1 MSNAAIGVIFF
12 LIMMVMIFCGIP
24 VFISM
29 LAASLAGLVV
39 IMHGN
44 PTMML
49 TQFTQGVYNLGANYN
64 YAVLPLFSLVGAL
77 VGETGVAEGA
87 FACLESWLKRVK
99 GGLLYTVVAANA
111 VFGACSG
118 SSIAGNIVFGKLSL
132 PQLRKRGYEERLSL
146 GCIAASGA
154 LSTLIPPSMGILM
167 FCIIAPSPIEVAGQG
182 AMAISVGTALSGG
195 IVPGIV
201 TALALC
207 LTVRIVGLIRK
218 DALPPKS
225 HEAIDWKERLAGL
238 RFLIPILILFA
249 LIIGGTMMGWFTAT
263 VGGAVGA
270 VAVLVFA
277 IFKRLPAKRIWNC
290 IVDAAVMEAGI
301 FPIIIGG
308 QIFSRFVSLS
318 GLASYLSNAIA
329 GMNAPPFVVFILVM
343 VLYMF
348 CGCVMDMMS
357 IIIITVP
364 VIFPI
369 LCGLGYSPYA
379 IIISLCFM
387 MEIAGLTPPI
397 GMNVFATSN
406 ALRVSPSKVFSG
418 VWPFF
423 ICEVCMVLLIA
434 FVPGIVTWLPNLIGR

>member
-1 MSNAAIGVIFF
+1 M
-12 LIMMVMIFCGIP
+12 
-24 VFISM
+24 
-29 LAASLAGLVV
+29 
-39 IMHGN
+39 
-44 PTMML
+44 
-49 TQFTQGVYNLGANYN
+49 
-64 YAVLPLFSLVGAL
+64 
-77 VGETGVAEGA
+77 
-87 FACLESWLKRVK
+87 
-99 GGLLYTVVAANA
+99 
-111 VFGACSG
+111 
-118 SSIAGNIVFGKLSL
+118 
-132 PQLRKRGYEERLSL
+132 
-146 GCIAASGA
+146 
-154 LSTLIPPSMGILM
+154 
-167 FCIIAPSPIEVAGQG
+167 
-182 AMAISVGTALSGG
+182 
-195 IVPGIV
+195 
-201 TALALC
+201 
-207 LTVRIVGLIRK
+207 
-218 DALPPKS
+218 
-225 HEAIDWKERLAGL
+225 AGL
-238 RFLIPILILFA
+238 RFLIPIFILFA

-270 VAVLVFA
+270 VAVLVYA
-277 IFKRLPAKRIWNC
+277 IFKRLPARRIWNC
-290 IVDAAVMEAGI
+290 IVDAAIMEAGI

-329 GMNAPPFVVFILVM
+329 GLNAPPFVVFILVM

-364 VIFPI
+364 VVFPI
-369 LCGLGYSPYA
+369 LCSLGYSPYA

-434 FVPGIVTWLPNLIGR
+434 FMPGVVTWLPNLIGR